1 METTDDLFD
10 ITIIGGGPVGMFAA
24 FYGGMRN
31 AKVKIIE
38 SLPKLGGQLATLYPE
53 KKIYDI
59 AGFPEVK
66 AQDLVNNLEEQ
77 MSRFHTTICLEEEVL
92 TVEKTEAGHFVLE
105 TGKQTHYSKAI
116 IVTAGNGAFQPRRL
130 ELENSLHYEGTSL
143 HYYINNLELFKN
155 RRVAI
160 SGGGDSA
167 VDWALM
173 LEPIAS
179 EVFLIHRRNQFR
191 AHEHSVSLL
200 EQSKVQLK
208 TPFVPL
214 KINGIDNKL
223 KSITLQEVRGDQTED
238 LEIDDLLVNY
248 GFISSIGTIKN
259 WNLDIQRNAIV
270 VNSKMETS
278 LPGIYAAGDICT
290 YNGKVKLIAAG
301 FGEAPTAVNNAMS
314 YIYPDSRVQ
323 PMHSTSLF

>member
-1 METTDDLFD
+1 MESIDTIFD

-66 AQDLVNNLEEQ
+66 AQDLVNNLEQQ
-77 MSRFHTTICLEEEVL
+77 MSRFETTICLEEEVL
-92 TVEKTEAGHFVLE
+92 TIVKNTDNIFVIK
-105 TGKQTHYSKAI
+105 TGKQTHYSKTV

-130 ELENSLHYEGTSL
+130 ELEDSLRYEGTSL
-143 HYYINNLELFKN
+143 HYYINNLNKFKD

-208 TPFVPL
+208 TPFIPT
-214 KINGIDNKL
+214 KINGTDRNL
-223 KSITLQEVRGDQTED
+223 DSITLKEVRGDQTED
-238 LEIDDLLVNY
+238 LKIDDLLVNY
-248 GFISSIGTIKN
+248 GFISSIATIKN
-259 WNLDIQRNAIV
+259 WGLSIERNALV

-290 YNGKVKLIAAG
+290 YSGKVKLIAAG
-301 FGEAPTAVNNAMS
+301 FGEAPTAINNAMS
-314 YIYPDSRVQ
+314 YIYPDSRDRKSVV
-323 PMHSTSLF
+323 

>member
-1 METTDDLFD
+1 MDSIDDVFD

-66 AQDLVNNLEEQ
+66 AQELVDNLEKQ
-77 MSRFHTTICLEEEVL
+77 MSRFKTTICLEEEVL
-92 TVEKTEAGHFVLE
+92 SVEKDAEGLFVLE
-105 TGKQTHYSKAI
+105 TTKHTHYSKAI
-116 IVTAGNGAFQPRRL
+116 IITAGNGAFQPRRL
-130 ELENSLHYEGTSL
+130 ELDNAIRYEGTSL
-143 HYYINNLELFKN
+143 HYFVDNLERFKN
-155 RRVAI
+155 RKVAI
-160 SGGGDSA
+160 CGGGDSA

-173 LEPIAS
+173 LEPVAK

-200 EQSKVQLK
+200 DKSTVQLK
-208 TPFVPL
+208 TPFIPA
-214 KINGIDNKL
+214 KINGSKEALD
-223 KSITLQEVRGDQTED
+223 SITLKEVRGDQVEE
-238 LEIDDLLVNY
+238 LVVDDFLINY
-248 GFISSIGTIKN
+248 GFVSSIGAIKN
-259 WNLDIQRNAIV
+259 WGLDIEKNAIV
-270 VNSKMETS
+270 VNSKMETTI
-278 LPGIYAAGDICT
+278 PGIYAAGDICT

-301 FGEAPTAVNNAMS
+301 FGEAPTAINNAMS
-314 YIYPDSRVQ
+314 YIYPDKKVQ

>member
-1 METTDDLFD
+1 MESIDTIFD

-66 AQDLVNNLEEQ
+66 AQDLVNNLEQQ
-77 MSRFHTTICLEEEVL
+77 MSRFETTICLEEEVL
-92 TVEKTEAGHFVLE
+92 TIVKNTDNIFVIK
-105 TGKQTHYSKAI
+105 TGKQTHYSKTV

-130 ELENSLHYEGTSL
+130 ELEDSLRYEGTSL
-143 HYYINNLELFKN
+143 HYYINNLNKFKD

-208 TPFVPL
+208 TPFIPT
-214 KINGIDNKL
+214 KINGTDRNL
-223 KSITLQEVRGDQTED
+223 DSITLKEVRGDQTED
-238 LEIDDLLVNY
+238 LKIDDLLVNY
-248 GFISSIGTIKN
+248 GFISSIATIKN
-259 WNLDIQRNAIV
+259 WGLSIERNALV

-290 YNGKVKLIAAG
+290 YSGKVKLIAAG
-301 FGEAPTAVNNAMS
+301 FGEAPTAINNAMS
-314 YIYPDSRVQ
+314 YIYPDRKSVV
-323 PMHSTSLF
+323 

>member
-1 METTDDLFD
+1 MESIDTIFD

-66 AQDLVNNLEEQ
+66 AQDLVNNLEQQ
-77 MSRFHTTICLEEEVL
+77 MSRFETTICLEEEVL
-92 TVEKTEAGHFVLE
+92 TIVKNTDNIFVIK
-105 TGKQTHYSKAI
+105 TGKQTHYSKTV

-130 ELENSLHYEGTSL
+130 ELEDSLRYEGTSL
-143 HYYINNLELFKN
+143 HYYINNLNKFKD

-208 TPFVPL
+208 TPFIPT
-214 KINGIDNKL
+214 KINGTDRNL
-223 KSITLQEVRGDQTED
+223 DSITLKEVRGDQTED
-238 LEIDDLLVNY
+238 LKIDDLLVNY
-248 GFISSIGTIKN
+248 GFISSIATIKN
-259 WNLDIQRNAIV
+259 
-270 VNSKMETS
+270 
-278 LPGIYAAGDICT
+278 
-290 YNGKVKLIAAG
+290 
-301 FGEAPTAVNNAMS
+301 
-314 YIYPDSRVQ
+314 
-323 PMHSTSLF
+323 